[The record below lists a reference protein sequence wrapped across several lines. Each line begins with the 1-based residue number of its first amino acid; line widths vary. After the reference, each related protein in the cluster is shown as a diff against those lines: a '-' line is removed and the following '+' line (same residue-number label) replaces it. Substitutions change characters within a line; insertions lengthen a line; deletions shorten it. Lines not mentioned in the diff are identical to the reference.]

1 MKNNFLEQRLLL
13 GAKLEKVIMRFL
25 RTFEEFEVIDTSSL
39 KSNLENNIISDFWK
53 KDSSKEIQSILMLRW
68 LPDLLVINKKTKEDI
83 FIDIKLMYTPI
94 YLDTFPN
101 QIKESLGVKIK
112 KYDIGNIEREA
123 YKSYMFW
130 KKSGVKVAVLAL
142 STFNPKFLIC
152 EYVDNIE
159 LIHMDKRERNK
170 SSSGSTTP
178 RVNFNLSTIGIFKDF
193 LNEFLG
199 YQVEN
204 KKYEILIDYL
214 AKDFNFIGLPRNM
227 SLSIAEPLKNEIEIA
242 TKRDL
247 CFINL

>member
-53 KDSSKEIQSILMLRW
+53 KDSSKEIQSILILRW

-112 KYDIGNIEREA
+112 KYDIRNIEKEA
-123 YKSYMFW
+123 
-130 KKSGVKVAVLAL
+130 
-142 STFNPKFLIC
+142 
-152 EYVDNIE
+152 
-159 LIHMDKRERNK
+159 
-170 SSSGSTTP
+170 
-178 RVNFNLSTIGIFKDF
+178 
-193 LNEFLG
+193 
-199 YQVEN
+199 
-204 KKYEILIDYL
+204 
-214 AKDFNFIGLPRNM
+214 
-227 SLSIAEPLKNEIEIA
+227 
-242 TKRDL
+242 
-247 CFINL
+247 